1 MSTYRFETLQLHVGQ
16 ETPDPVTDAR
26 AVPIYATTS
35 YIYGRLTNSTQ
46 DVLERRIAAL
56 ALSSG
61 AAAIAYTLQALGQ
74 NGGHIVAQKT
84 IYGGSYNLMA
94 HTLPGFGIKASFVN
108 IHDLNEVEAAIKE
121 NTRAIYIETLG
132 NPNSDIPDIDALAG
146 IAHKHGLPLG
156 GIIVDAGKFDW
167 AVSGKYPAIVAPNP
181 SYHGV
186 SFVNAAGPAAFV
198 TYIRAILLRDTG
210 ASISPFAAFLLL
222 QGIETFSLRLE
233 RHAENTKKVVEFLK
247 NHSQVEKV
255 NHPSLPSHPD
265 YFLYQ
270 KYFPNGGASI
280 FTFDIKG
287 GKEEAYRFID
297 HLQIFS
303 LLANVAD
310 VKSLVIHPATTTH
323 SQLSPEELEEQEIKS
338 NTIRL
343 SIGTENIIDIIER
356 IMPVL
361 SKNHYVEGV
370 QGKGGGYRLAK
381 EPKDYRI
388 GDILRLTEGQ
398 LVPVACL
405 ECNAETCK
413 RANICKTLPMWK
425 EFHHMV
431 NNYFDN
437 ITLSDLMKYGDKSKD
452 FQ

>member
-1 MSTYRFETLQLHVGQ
+1 M
-16 ETPDPVTDAR
+16 
-26 AVPIYATTS
+26 
-35 YIYGRLTNSTQ
+35 
-46 DVLERRIAAL
+46 
-56 ALSSG
+56 
-61 AAAIAYTLQALGQ
+61 
-74 NGGHIVAQKT
+74 
-84 IYGGSYNLMA
+84 
-94 HTLPGFGIKASFVN
+94 
-108 IHDLNEVEAAIKE
+108 
-121 NTRAIYIETLG
+121 
-132 NPNSDIPDIDALAG
+132 AG
-146 IAHKHGLPLG
+146 IAHKHGLPLVVDNTFGTPYFIRPIEHGADIVVHSATKFLGGHGTTLG

-167 AVSGKYPAIVAPNP
+167 AVSGKYPVIAAPNP

-222 QGIETFSLRLE
+222 QGIETLSLRLE

-255 NHPSLPSHPD
+255 NHP
-265 YFLYQ
+265 
-270 KYFPNGGASI
+270 
-280 FTFDIKG
+280 
-287 GKEEAYRFID
+287 
-297 HLQIFS
+297 
-303 LLANVAD
+303 
-310 VKSLVIHPATTTH
+310 ATTTY